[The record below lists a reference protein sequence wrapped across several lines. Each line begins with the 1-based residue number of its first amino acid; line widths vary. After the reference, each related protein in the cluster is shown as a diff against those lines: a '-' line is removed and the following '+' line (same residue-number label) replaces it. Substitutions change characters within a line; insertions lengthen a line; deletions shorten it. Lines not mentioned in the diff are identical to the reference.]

1 MNKLIHYLFLISA
14 SIILL
19 TSCGDSQQSDKAE
32 IFDQANMVSNSTAEE
47 TTKEEPKLDILDSL
61 ICRDTIVA
69 QGIMIRKKNTLDI
82 ANIFGFLCQPKIGER
97 VFIVPEDR
105 ILEPYDLEI
114 TSTVPRDDHNPGEI
128 EWFEVYL
135 QRVGISEFSP
145 IYKYKQDT
153 NRGWEYPG
161 AVAVIYPKVE
171 NARSLDKDSLNVN
184 DMPANAKI
192 RDVTIA
198 IDWNNDNKPDA
209 IILEFCCNENDKPN
223 ECEYT
228 CGETYI
234 KKENQW
240 VLVYESSPA

>member
-1 MNKLIHYLFLISA
+1 MNKLTRFLFLIPA

-19 TSCGDSQQSDKAE
+19 TSCWDSQQTDKPGISD
-32 IFDQANMVSNSTAEE
+32 QSNMDSKYTTERI
-47 TTKEEPKLDILDSL
+47 TKEEPKLDFLDSL
-61 ICRDTIVA
+61 ICRDTVVA
-69 QGIMIRKKNTLDI
+69 SGIMIRKENALDI
-82 ANIFGFLCQPKIGER
+82 DNLFGFLCQPKIGER
-97 VFIVPEDR
+97 VFIVPEDP

-114 TSTVPRDDHNPGEI
+114 TRTVPRDDHNPGEI

-135 QRVGISEFSP
+135 QRLGITEFSP

-153 NRGWEYPG
+153 NRAWEYPG
-161 AVAVIYPKVE
+161 DVAVIYPKVE

-184 DMPANAKI
+184 DMPENTKI
-192 RDVTIA
+192 RDVKIA

-234 KKENQW
+234 KKDNQW